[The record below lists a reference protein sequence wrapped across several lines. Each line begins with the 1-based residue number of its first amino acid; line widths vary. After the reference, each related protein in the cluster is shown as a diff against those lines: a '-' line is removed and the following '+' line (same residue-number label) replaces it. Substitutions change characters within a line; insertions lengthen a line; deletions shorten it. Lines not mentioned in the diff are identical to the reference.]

1 MIWRKNILN
10 AKIRKKYWVCFLQ
23 AIKIAIGSGVA
34 IYIAMLL
41 NLENATSSG
50 IITMLTLV
58 TTKLETIRL
67 SAYRLLTFYGAAV
80 VSFLIFPNVENIV
93 IAYGIFMLIV
103 VFFTEM
109 AGIKAT
115 LSVNAVIGTH
125 FLITLDFSR
134 EFILNEFLLV
144 IIGISIA
151 MLLNSLGNNNNS
163 EKRLIHNIKY
173 TEHYLE
179 IILEL
184 IANYLKNGKL
194 ERNVWND
201 IKILESHIEHFLELS
216 FEYKENTFN
225 IDKEYYVHYFE
236 MRLMQ
241 CEILEGLH
249 YEMKKICKMP
259 DQAHIVA
266 DCLLEIKGQ
275 VLELNDPIDAISA
288 FEEMFEKMKQE
299 ELPKTRD
306 EFEAQA
312 KLYHILMDLEEFL
325 YLKKRYVES
334 VVTSVQY
341 IKRLEQEAK

>member
-1 MIWRKNILN
+1 M
-10 AKIRKKYWVCFLQ
+10 Y
-23 AIKIAIGSGVA
+23 
-34 IYIAMLL
+34 
-41 NLENATSSG
+41 LELDNATSSG

-67 SAYRLLTFYGAAV
+67 SAYRILTFYGATV
-80 VSFLIFPNVENIV
+80 VAFVVFPRVDNIV
-93 IAYGIFMLIV
+93 IAFGVFMLIV

-125 FLITLDFSR
+125 FLITHDFSR

-144 IIGISIA
+144 VIGISIA
-151 MLLNSLGNNNNS
+151 MLLNSFGNNNNS

-179 IILEL
+179 VILGL
-184 IANYLKNGKL
+184 IADYLRNGKL

-201 IKILESHIEHFLELS
+201 IKILEAHIEHFLELS

-225 IDKEYYVHYFE
+225 KDKEYYVHYFE

-249 YEMKKICKMP
+249 YEVKKISKMP
-259 DQAHIVA
+259 KQAEMVA
-266 DCLLEIKGQ
+266 ECLYEIKGQ
-275 VLELNDPIDAISA
+275 VLELNDPIDAISS
-288 FEEMFEKMKQE
+288 FEEMFERMREQ

-306 EFEAQA
+306 DFEARA

-334 VVTSVQY
+334 VVTSAQY
-341 IKRLEQEAK
+341 IKRLEQETK